1 MRQGFKDKVFQTVLL
16 LFRKQIVFKTYIAS
30 KIFRLKLTVTSSFNV
45 GPKFGKKFGLVSSD
59 SELLGISVLVV
70 LW

>member
-1 MRQGFKDKVFQTVLL
+1 MRQGFKDKVFQTVVL
-16 LFRKQIVFKTYIAS
+16 LFRKQIVLRHIAS
-30 KIFRLKLTVTSSFNV
+30 KIFRLKLIVTSSFNT

-59 SELLGISVLVV
+59 SGLLGISVLVV